1 MALRFLRILREVYV
15 LNKIFKGYP
24 EVLSP
29 AGSVESLHA
38 AVNAGCDAVYIG
50 GGRFGARAY
59 ADNPEYDKLI
69 EAINFCHMHGVRVYM
84 TVNTLLKDNEIEQ
97 ELYNYI
103 SPYYEAG
110 IDAVIV
116 QDTGVMKKMHEWFP
130 DLNLHASTQMTLTMG
145 KSTQVLEKYG
155 ITRIVPARE
164 LTLEELKQ
172 MRMDTNAEI
181 EVFVHGAL
189 CYCYSGQCLFSSMSG
204 NRSGNRGRCAQPCRL
219 PYMYKQ
225 QGNLNESYI
234 LSLKELCNLF
244 YIGELADAGISS
256 FKIEGRMKRPEY
268 TAFVTSIYR
277 KYTDLYI
284 KYGKEGYY
292 SYIADNR
299 SEFEA
304 DIEAMAE
311 LYNREGFTSGY
322 LKNDLDNMLSSIR
335 PKHGGILVGKVLS
348 VGNGSLKYKLLKDVS
363 AQDVVEFRDIYMKPE
378 YEYTL
383 GIDIKKGETVNA
395 KYKKGSII
403 HKGDEVYRT
412 KNAALIEEIR
422 KKYIAEDKKIL
433 IEGEFSAV
441 CGEKATLSVW
451 YSADNIRLNFDSK
464 LKVTAYGDI
473 CERADKRPVDEKSV
487 LKSIS
492 QTGGTD
498 FVFKNL
504 DINIEGNIFLPVS
517 MLKNMRRTALDM
529 LREKILNIYRRKQ
542 VGAKSSINI
551 DRLSA
556 LDDHRISTDVV
567 YKAGIMTMQQLS
579 AVVKC
584 DRISEIYIKTELM
597 DDDEIKLAYRLVK
610 DSGRK
615 CCIVLPHIFRKKQW
629 DNYEAMASDNESML
643 NLKWDRYIIRNFEE
657 YAFLCN
663 VLKKSKDNI
672 VTDSGMYIMNRSA
685 YDFWKDEQV
694 KRHTIPFELT
704 ASEIKCLAAYEGM
717 EAVLY
722 SLVPLMVSA
731 QCIKR
736 HFSDCNSNDCKISTK
751 SKTLFSDNKDNKFIA
766 VNYCKYCYNTIYHS
780 EPLYLAEFENE
791 MYDMGIREFRYDF
804 TVEDKEDTTDVLFG
818 RCSKKTRKGHYL
830 HEIL

>member
-1 MALRFLRILREVYV
+1 MD
-15 LNKIFKGYP
+15 KIFKSYP

-50 GGRFGARAY
+50 GSRFGARAY
-59 ADNPEYDKLI
+59 ADNPECDNLI
-69 EAINFCHMHGVRVYM
+69 EAINFCHLHGVRVYM

-97 ELYNYI
+97 ELYDYI
-103 SPYYEAG
+103 SPYYSAG
-110 IDAVIV
+110 IDAAIV
-116 QDTGVMKKMHEWFP
+116 QDTGVMKKLHEWFP
-130 DLNLHASTQMTLTMG
+130 NLNLHASTQMTLTMG

-155 ITRIVPARE
+155 VTRIVPARE
-164 LTLEELKQ
+164 LTIEELRQ
-172 MRMDTNAEI
+172 MRKDTNLEI

-225 QGNLNESYI
+225 QGHLKEGYI

-268 TAFVTSIYR
+268 TAFITSIYR

-292 SYIADNR
+292 SYITDNR

-322 LKNDLDNMLSSIR
+322 LKNELNNMFSSMR
-335 PKHGGILVGKVLS
+335 PKHGGILVGRVLS
-348 VGNGSLKYKLLKDVS
+348 VGNGSLKYKLLKNVN
-363 AQDVVEFRDIYMKPE
+363 AQDVVEFRDVSMKPE
-378 YEYTL
+378 YEYTI
-383 GIDIKKGETVNA
+383 GMGAKAGETINA

-403 HKGDEVYRT
+403 HKGDEIYRT
-412 KNAALIEEIR
+412 KNAVLIEKIR
-422 KKYIAEDKKIL
+422 KKYIAEDKEIF
-433 IEGEFSAV
+433 IEGEFSAA
-441 CGEKATLSVW
+441 CGKKAALSIW
-451 YSADNIRLNFDSK
+451 YGTDNTELNFDDR
-464 LKVTAYGDI
+464 LKVTVYGDI
-473 CERADKRPVDEKSV
+473 CERADKRPIDEKSV

-498 FVFKNL
+498 FAFKNL
-504 DINIEGNIFLPVS
+504 DINIDNNIFLPVS
-517 MLKNMRRTALDM
+517 MLKNMRRAALDM
-529 LREKILNIYRRKQ
+529 LSEKILNIYVYGRKQ
-542 VGAKSSINI
+542 ECDKNSKDFGGLTAVDGQNINCI
-551 DRLSA
+551 KEANEDK
-556 LDDHRISTDVV
+556 V

-579 AVVKC
+579 AAVKC
-584 DRISEIYIKTELM
+584 DKISEIYIKTELM
-597 DDDEIKLAYRLVK
+597 DDNEIKSAYQLVK

-629 DNYEAMASDNESML
+629 DDYEAMASDNESIL
-643 NLKWDRYIIRNFEE
+643 NLKWDGYVIRNFEE

-663 VLKKSKDNI
+663 VLKTSKDNI
-672 VTDSGMYIMNRSA
+672 ITDSGMYIMNRSA
-685 YDFWKDEQV
+685 YCFWEDEGV
-694 KRHTIPFELT
+694 TKHTIPFEL
-704 ASEIKCLAAYEGM
+704 ADSEIKCLAEYKGM
-717 EAVLY
+717 EVVLY

-731 QCIKR
+731 QCNR
-736 HFSDCNSNDCKISTK
+736 HDWKSSTK
-751 SKTLFSDNKDNKFIA
+751 NQNLFSDNKNNEFIA
-766 VNYCKYCYNTIYHS
+766 VNYCKYCYNTIYNS
-780 EPLYLAEFENE
+780 EPLYLAEFESE

-804 TVEDKEDTTDVLFG
+804 TIEDEKDTTDVLFG
-818 RCSKKTRKGHYL
+818 RCSKKTGKGHYL
-830 HEIL
+830 HGIL